1 MSQKPSRSLLT
12 EIECFLV
19 DNVECVSNQGQDG
32 TFRVSWNEVHGSSL
46 GSQVFSGA
54 VDPDVHA
61 LDLVG
66 RNTQLHVP
74 VGK

>member
-1 MSQKPSRSLLT
+1 MLPAYHYYNGLGTKSLQSQR
-12 EIECFLV
+12 
-19 DNVECVSNQGQDG
+19 QGQDG
-32 TFRVSWNEVHGSSL
+32 TFRVPWNEVHGSSL
-46 GSQVFSGA
+46 GSQVFAGA